1 MAIPDYKVENF
12 RTLMR
17 AAEDGNLALMECRDA
32 ATGEARYVL
41 CGVGRDGSEYVMTPF
56 GHLTEGDPFE
66 AYVPPANREFGV
78 GSTLA

>member
-1 MAIPDYKVENF
+1 MAIPDHYVENF

-41 CGVGRDGSEYVMTPF
+41 CGVGFEGSAYVMTPF
-56 GHLTEGDPFE
+56 GHLAEGNPFE
-66 AYVPPANREFGV
+66 AYVPPAHREVAV
-78 GSTLA
+78 GSIPA